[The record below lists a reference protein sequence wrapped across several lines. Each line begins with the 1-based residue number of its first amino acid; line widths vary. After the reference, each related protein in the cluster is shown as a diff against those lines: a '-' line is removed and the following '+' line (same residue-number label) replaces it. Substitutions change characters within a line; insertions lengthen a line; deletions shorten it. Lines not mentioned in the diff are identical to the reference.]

1 LKEVGNT
8 THASLIVSFQYRVKY
23 CSVEKVLGMAGAV
36 SAIFRQLGR
45 ISGNLVVKNMGNFGS
60 LQAFTR

>member
-36 SAIFRQLGR
+36 SVNAIFLQLLGR
-45 ISGNLVVKNMGNFGS
+45 GEENSLLACLV
-60 LQAFTR
+60 AF

>member
-8 THASLIVSFQYRVKY
+8 TPASLIVSFQYRVKY

-36 SAIFRQLGR
+36 SAKAKITGQYP
-45 ISGNLVVKNMGNFGS
+45 
-60 LQAFTR
+60 